1 MIITDITTFPLRIPF
16 APGTESADAA
26 WGPKGLKAVDSLL
39 VRVTTDEGTVG
50 WGESFGFTG
59 VPITREAI
67 DGAVAPACVGQDPLQ
82 IVPLMHEVQ
91 RKLHVFG
98 RAGPLMHGLSAVDIA
113 LWDIAGKVT
122 GAPVHQLLGGSGH
135 ADLPCYAS
143 LDAYADPELV
153 RAAVRRA
160 ADSGFVGVKL
170 HEKGFPEISAAR
182 DEAGPDL
189 ALMVDVNC
197 AWSPHEASAIAGTLR
212 PLALTWLEE
221 PVWPPENFAGLAQ
234 VRRAGVPIA
243 AGENVSTLLGFQRL
257 LDSSA
262 VDFVQ
267 PSPAKAGGVTE
278 LCKVFTVAALHNIPV
293 MPHTFYDGP
302 GLLAALHAAAVLA
315 TPETM
320 IEWRYFDLE
329 AQIYGGALT
338 VRDGRVRVPLGP
350 GLGLEP
356 DPDVI
361 STYLIR

>member
-16 APGTESADAA
+16 APGTDSADAA

-39 VRVTTDEGTVG
+39 VRVSTDEGAVG
-50 WGESFGFTG
+50 WGESFGFVG
-59 VPITREAI
+59 APITGEAVDAAI
-67 DGAVAPACVGQDPLQ
+67 APACVGQDPLR
-82 IVPLMHEVQ
+82 IVPLMHDVQ

-113 LWDIAGKVT
+113 LWDIAGKAA
-122 GAPVHQLLGGSGH
+122 GMPVHQLLGGGRF

-143 LDAYADPELV
+143 LDAYADPDLV

-160 ADSGFVGVKL
+160 VDSGFVGVKL
-170 HEKGFPEISAAR
+170 HEKEYREISAAR
-182 DEAGPDL
+182 DEAGPEA

-197 AWSPHEASAIAGTLR
+197 AWTPHEASAIAEKLL

-234 VRRAGVPIA
+234 VRGAGVPVA
-243 AGENVSTLLGFQRL
+243 AGENVSTQLGFQRL
-257 LDSSA
+257 LESSA

-278 LCKVFTVAALHNIPV
+278 LCKVFTLAALHNTPV

-302 GLLAALHAAAVLA
+302 GLLAALHASAVLA

-329 AQIYGGALT
+329 AQIYGDALT
-338 VRDGRVRVPLGP
+338 VREGRIRVPQGP
-350 GLGLEP
+350 GLGLDP

-361 STYLIR
+361 SAYLIR